1 MILVA
6 SALGACAQSGYAYDA
21 GSFVA
26 HPTPAVCA
34 SRGQVLDAN
43 TLDCVTPPPPPPPT
57 SMQVAQAQQSDAIT
71 RERNACV
78 AAATAKFH
86 RMADG
91 PVASPEIWR
100 AELKQC
106 EDLMLSRLTAQ

>member
-1 MILVA
+1 
-6 SALGACAQSGYAYDA
+6 
-21 GSFVA
+21 
-26 HPTPAVCA
+26 
-34 SRGQVLDAN
+34 
-43 TLDCVTPPPPPPPT
+43 
-57 SMQVAQAQQSDAIT
+57 MQVAQAQQSDAIT

-91 PVASPEIWR
+91 AVASPVIWR

-106 EDLMLSRLTAQ
+106 EDLMLSRLTAQRMKSMGADCSLKLDWMLRYRMMVYDPDQKAMAEDRYAESCGSR